1 MRPHRAYLLGAA
13 VGLATLALAA
23 GLHTPPLAAAP
34 EAVSKSGGAMNRALM
49 NRAPMNRALKGD
61 RLPTSVPTEVQGRKV
76 PQPRLPDGCEASV
89 SSMTRSSLAQT
100 PARCLS

>member
-1 MRPHRAYLLGAA
+1 MRPHCAYLLGAA
-13 VGLATLALAA
+13 LGLATLALAA
-23 GLHTPPLAAAP
+23 GLHTPPVAAAP
-34 EAVSKSGGAMNRALM
+34 DAVSRAS
-49 NRAPMNRALKGD
+49 AAMNRALKGD
-61 RLPTSVPTEVQGRKV
+61 RLPTAAPTEVQGRKV

>member
-13 VGLATLALAA
+13 LGLATLALAA
-23 GLHTPPLAAAP
+23 ELPAPPVAAAP
-34 EAVSKSGGAMNRALM
+34 DAVSKASSAMSRA
-49 NRAPMNRALKGD
+49 MNRALKGD
-61 RLPTSVPTEVQGRKV
+61 RLPTAAPTEVQGRKV

>member
-13 VGLATLALAA
+13 LGLATLALAA
-23 GLHTPPLAAAP
+23 GLPTPPVAAAP
-34 EAVSKSGGAMNRALM
+34 DAVSRGNPA
-49 NRAPMNRALKGD
+49 MNRALKGD
-61 RLPTSVPTEVQGRKV
+61 RLPTAVPAEVQGRKV

>member
-13 VGLATLALAA
+13 LGLATLALAG
-23 GLHTPPLAAAP
+23 GLRTPPVAAAP
-34 EAVSKSGGAMNRALM
+34 DAVSKASAAL
-49 NRAPMNRALKGD
+49 NRALKGD
-61 RLPTSVPTEVQGRKV
+61 RLLPGVPTEVEGRKV